1 MTYLFK
7 FLSSQHID
15 RIVCDGTIRVSSL
28 SHFRTLE
35 GNKWIADPN
44 EGSRVVNVISAPH
57 GNEGPEPYGE
67 PWRPTG
73 YPACVEV
80 SGGAKLI
87 FNNIQFSYSHPECF
101 IFCMSFGSLETL
113 TQAMCRD
120 AEEPYDACVRIVVH
134 PDILAHRILHKG
146 TIIELDNRPVTHFFA
161 QAQAKL
167 VTYDWVLSQPSAGP
181 APAPDPFQKEAFFE
195 EQSEYRVVLYPGRQI
210 ELQRLTIQLPHP
222 AKLFA
227 EEFRS
232 IPPIAA

>member
-101 IFCMSFGSLETL
+101 IFCMSFGSLETF

-161 QAQAKL
+161 QAQAKP
-167 VTYDWVLSQPSAGP
+167 VTYDWVLSNH
-181 APAPDPFQKEAFFE
+181 
-195 EQSEYRVVLYPGRQI
+195 RPGLPRHPIRFKRRHFLKSSPNI
-210 ELQRLTIQLPHP
+210 ELFSTQVGR
-222 AKLFA
+222 
-227 EEFRS
+227 
-232 IPPIAA
+232 